1 MDRGGREEKEEE
13 RKIGLIELAH
23 PPAGGGENGQFHCP
37 PICANSFLLFHLCRF
52 IVCGSSVKKEATEIC
67 IRIGSLIDQLAGTAE
82 KVQMDVWDII
92 KFVLDMNY
100 LLNDHFKRAQEK
112 IYNLKEEVGNN

>member
-23 PPAGGGENGQFHCP
+23 PPAGGGGENGQFHCP

-82 KVQMDVWDII
+82 KVQMDVWEII

-100 LLNDHFKRAQEK
+100 LLM
-112 IYNLKEEVGNN
+112 IILKEHKKKFTI